1 MATERVLA
9 VWELLLPVIREYAG
23 VHELDGRV
31 QDLSP
36 AGVSKMLSSL
46 HDDPRSG
53 SQHREHDAH
62 DEAHLAATEAGV
74 RAVFGLTEHHRW
86 NPLIHMMNL
95 DLACYDR
102 TYAPAAER
110 AEARLTHAGAWPDA
124 IASSIEALDEI
135 PSPIARALLPAARG
149 LAGGLDGLGDEPG
162 SIAVGDAARAA
173 HVDLVAHLESAAESG
188 APDFALGNA
197 NLARLLGDAEG
208 TAVDLG
214 QLEELSDDERRR
226 LRDLLREH
234 CERYRAGAGADPRP
248 LVAELEQDH
257 PDADGVIAAAQE
269 LITEATEFTLDHDL
283 ISDPGGECLVGPA
296 PMSRHHAVAMMSWT
310 GAYEGEAPAWYYVTP
325 PDESWPKE
333 EQQEWLSM
341 FSATTLPAITVHEVT
356 PGHFAHG
363 RMILRTSGDVRRSLH
378 SEAFIEGWAHY
389 VEELMVEEGF
399 RQEDPRFAI
408 GVTVEALVRVTRFA
422 SALGIHRGTM
432 TLQDAVRR
440 FEEDG
445 FLQTAGARA
454 EAERAFYD
462 PTYGR
467 YTWGKLEIRKLRDE
481 ARAQWGK
488 RYMLRR
494 FHDSLLS
501 LGAPPLGTMG
511 DFLAAGVA

>member
-1 MATERVLA
+1 M
-9 VWELLLPVIREYAG
+9 LPVIREYAG

-36 AGVSKMLSSL
+36 AGITKSLSNL
-46 HDDPRSG
+46 QDDMRRNS
-53 SQHREHDAH
+53 HLREPDAH

-86 NPLIHMMNL
+86 NPLVHMMNL

-102 TYAPAAER
+102 TYAPADER
-110 AEARLTHAGAWPDA
+110 AAARLTHAAAWPDA
-124 IASSIEALDEI
+124 ISSSIESLDEV
-135 PSPIARALLPAARG
+135 PASIARALMPAARG
-149 LAGGLDGLGDEPG
+149 LAASLDALGDDPE
-162 SIAVGDAARAA
+162 STSVAAAARASHA
-173 HVDLVAHLESAAESG
+173 ELITHLERAAEAG
-188 APDFALGNA
+188 APDFLLGNA
-197 NLARLLGDAEG
+197 QLARLLGDAEG
-208 TAVDLG
+208 TGVDLG
-214 QLEELSDDERRR
+214 QLEEHSDEERRR
-226 LRDLLREH
+226 LRELLSEH
-234 CERYRAGAGADPRP
+234 CERYRSGAGADPR
-248 LVAELEQDH
+248 LLISELELDH
-257 PDADGVIAAAQE
+257 PDAEGIMAEAE
-269 LITEATEFTLDHDL
+269 RLIGEATSFTIDHEIID
-283 ISDPGGECLVGPA
+283 DPGGECLVGPA
-296 PMSRHHAVAMMSWT
+296 PLSRRHAVAMMSWT
-310 GAYEGEAPAWYYVTP
+310 GAYEGDAPAWYYVTP
-325 PDESWPKE
+325 PDESWPDHEK
-333 EQQEWLSM
+333 QEWLSL

-378 SEAFIEGWAHY
+378 SEAFVEGWAHY
-389 VEELMVEEGF
+389 AEEMMVEEGF

-408 GVTVEALVRVTRFA
+408 GVALEALVRVTRFA

-432 TLQDAVRR
+432 TLQDAVAR

-454 EAERAFYD
+454 EAERALYD

-488 RYMLRR
+488 RYTLRR

-501 LGAPPLGTMG
+501 LGSPPLGTMG
-511 DFLAAGVA
+511 DFLTSGVA